1 MDRVSVPPP
10 RPPGRAEAVLVE
22 LYGGVFGQPFEAFR
36 TAALS
41 LLRRAIPFDAGVWGS
56 GIHSTNHLHTV
67 SLLDFPVSE
76 TIVYAE
82 RWQAH
87 DIARAAMVAQ
97 PGRAMRNEDVMAP
110 DAYRQTAL
118 YREYSR
124 PAGIEHALGIVERD
138 ALTDL
143 GELITLFRSDID
155 QPFSEDDRATLEA
168 LSPHLMTA
176 WRQAQIAHHYRAW
189 PAAATRLLR
198 ARELR
203 PGRRPGPAARRRAQ
217 FHRALTEVAPGG
229 AAPSSPCAAPLLAES
244 NGSLALGRWDFT
256 ARPLTARPQGG
267 MRLLAAA
274 SGAGALGLTPAET
287 RVARLYAA
295 GLTQGEI
302 ARRAGV
308 SPSTVRNQLASVYLK
323 LGVHSKVGLIQALA
337 RPAG

>member
-1 MDRVSVPPP
+1 M
-10 RPPGRAEAVLVE
+10 
-22 LYGGVFGQPFEAFR
+22 FGQPFEAFR

-155 QPFSEDDRATLEA
+155 RPFSEDDRATLEA

-176 WRQAQIAHHYRAW
+176 WRQAQIAHHYRPLAGGGDAGFFE
-189 PAAATRLLR
+189 PESYALADAQCLLHAAGA
-198 ARELR
+198 E
-203 PGRRPGPAARRRAQ
+203 
-217 FHRALTEVAPGG
+217 FHRALTEVASGWSGPVL
-229 AAPSSPCAAPLLAES
+229 PRVLAPLLAES
-244 NGSLALGRWDFT
+244 NGSLTLGRWDFT
-256 ARPLTARPQGG
+256 ARPLTARPQGA

-323 LGVHSKVGLIQALA
+323 LDVHSKVGLIQALA